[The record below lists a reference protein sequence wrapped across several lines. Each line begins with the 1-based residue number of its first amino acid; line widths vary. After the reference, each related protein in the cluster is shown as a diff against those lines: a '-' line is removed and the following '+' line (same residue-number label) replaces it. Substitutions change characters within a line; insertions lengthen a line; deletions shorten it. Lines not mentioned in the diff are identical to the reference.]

1 MLSLFTPPARVLT
14 RRAPASI
21 LHHVKMS
28 PHFIVLFDDGDH
40 ADLFGL
46 DDDDLEDIND
56 ESLLISDTDL
66 DADLET
72 ESAMLPKS
80 LIPSPLIDY
89 HFFTKKQALY
99 YIDESTAQ
107 YGYALATKSSKH
119 DANEMKIYV
128 RYPRCDFG
136 GTFRESIDESA
147 RKQEKISTR
156 LVDCPFQAGL
166 LRLRNMN

>member
-1 MLSLFTPPARVLT
+1 MPPL
-14 RRAPASI
+14 
-21 LHHVKMS
+21 L
-28 PHFIVLFDDGDH
+28 IVLFNDGDH

-56 ESLLISDTDL
+56 ESLLIPDTDL
-66 DADLET
+66 DADLDADLETDLET

-89 HFFTKKQALY
+89 HFFTKKQALD

-107 YGYALATKSSKH
+107 YGYALATKFSKR
-119 DANEMKIYV
+119 DANAMEIYV
-128 RYPRCDFG
+128 RYPRRDFG

-147 RKQEKISTR
+147 RKQEKIQQDLWTAHFKRGS
-156 LVDCPFQAGL
+156 LG
-166 LRLRNMN
+166 